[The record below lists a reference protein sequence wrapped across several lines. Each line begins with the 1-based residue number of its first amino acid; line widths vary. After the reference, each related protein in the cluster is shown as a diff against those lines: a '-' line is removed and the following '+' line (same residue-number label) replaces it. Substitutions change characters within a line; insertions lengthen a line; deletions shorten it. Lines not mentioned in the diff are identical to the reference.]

1 MSKTF
6 YIVDDHEMLRLGTIS
21 YIQNNSAWICT
32 GNSGSYDTAL
42 LELEKFSKLGKLPS
56 LVISDLNFYGEDTG
70 FSLVRKIHDLYPEVK
85 IVVFSMFFAPGVVQN
100 AMQSGASGYVS
111 KNAFSSE
118 LLLCM
123 DKVMAGETFIQSELE
138 QSLQQF
144 TAFTD
149 ALTRREKD
157 VLNLLLRRMSND
169 QISDELGIK
178 RRAVENYISS
188 IYEKIGINDRTEL
201 LLRYGNMI

>member
-1 MSKTF
+1 
-6 YIVDDHEMLRLGTIS
+6 EMLRLGTIS
-21 YIQNNSAWICT
+21 YIENHSDWICA
-32 GNSGSYDTAL
+32 GNSGDHEAAL

-188 IYEKIGINDRTEL
+188 IYEKIGINDRAEL